1 METIAILFMLI
12 LANLIYIALSC
23 YYKTKKEDLV
33 KMHPLIFEGLVSS
46 FLFYIAFIIYVIT
59 NIHFLLVIGMAIS
72 AIIAQICSWFL
83 RKNG

>member
-33 KMHPLIFEGLVSS
+33 KMHPIIFEGLISS
-46 FLFYIAFIIYVIT
+46 FLFYRFY
-59 NIHFLLVIGMAIS
+59 NKCWGMMPQHFLCNKKLSIIS
-72 AIIAQICSWFL
+72 SSFKMKSPQ
-83 RKNG
+83 